1 MVFGKFGIFWS
12 MILENFVLQ
21 NLWKLGLLEIPS
33 TTFELP
39 WNENC
44 VKASMN
50 ARVWVWMQ
58 QVISGSLGVTP
69 T

>member
-1 MVFGKFGIFWS
+1 MENLEYFGN

-21 NLWKLGLLEIPS
+21 KSVEIGFAGNSS

-50 ARVWVWMQ
+50 ARVRVWMQ
-58 QVISGSLGVTP
+58 QVNSGSLGVTP